1 MKIFLFLFLI
11 THSIFANQFADGL
24 KAITLLAN
32 MQQYKIK
39 SNEAFVVKQNGKYY
53 QKFSSTPFTGVGIEI
68 KINIFKK
75 ITLKD
80 GIENGTIEVYNENG
94 YLIKKGQYK
103 NGKLI
108 NKMKIINYP
117 TKKEKNK
124 INKQT
129 KSKQNNWIESEHI
142 DPMTDT
148 KLKIVSTTSLNR
160 VNYSNATLSIRYKE
174 NKDYE
179 VVINFGQTISATK
192 FDYRIDKNKVKHLL
206 NTSPSTNKKALFI
219 NNAFDFIQE
228 LVKGKELIVQIE
240 ANYPKGTY
248 DIYKFNIINLNKK
261 VTTKDLS
268 EKVKKKKPKTNPNYP
283 IGAKYLKNN
292 SKLLTQII
300 NKNLKYPS
308 LAIRLKQFGIVA
320 VEFDLKKNGN
330 IDNLKII
337 NSSQYEILDKCALDT
352 INKSYKEFPK
362 PKEDITIEFPINFEL
377 Y

>member
-129 KSKQNNWIESEHI
+129 KSKQNNW
-142 DPMTDT
+142 
-148 KLKIVSTTSLNR
+148 
-160 VNYSNATLSIRYKE
+160 NY
-174 NKDYE
+174 
-179 VVINFGQTISATK
+179 
-192 FDYRIDKNKVKHLL
+192 
-206 NTSPSTNKKALFI
+206 
-219 NNAFDFIQE
+219 
-228 LVKGKELIVQIE
+228 QI
-240 ANYPKGTY
+240 P
-248 DIYKFNIINLNKK
+248 F
-261 VTTKDLS
+261 
-268 EKVKKKKPKTNPNYP
+268 
-283 IGAKYLKNN
+283 
-292 SKLLTQII
+292 
-300 NKNLKYPS
+300 
-308 LAIRLKQFGIVA
+308 
-320 VEFDLKKNGN
+320 
-330 IDNLKII
+330 
-337 NSSQYEILDKCALDT
+337 
-352 INKSYKEFPK
+352 
-362 PKEDITIEFPINFEL
+362 
-377 Y
+377 